1 MAYKGRLKTFQ
12 TAFAKPQPA
21 AFVQAGIWFDANP
34 NDIDDVLCGVC
45 LINLNWY
52 QHCRRRK
59 GQISGYFRD
68 TSF

>member
-12 TAFAKPQPA
+12 TAFAKPQSA

-45 LINLNWY
+45 LINLNRY
-52 QHCRRRK
+52 QY
-59 GQISGYFRD
+59 QAA
-68 TSF
+68 